1 MACSSSEGG
10 EKEKEGPKKADT
22 LSEKSENAEGKKGK
36 PWSPDEVMPPQKLA
50 KMLEDSTAELP
61 MIHCVGPMAMI
72 PHSEHFGEAHK
83 DSAIQA
89 YRKALEDLPK
99 DSSLVFY
106 CGCCPFEDC
115 PNIRPAYRLLEDMG
129 FEDYHLLGLRTSL
142 KADWIDRDFPVRSTE
157 GS

>member
-1 MACSSSEGG
+1 MACSSSEGD
-10 EKEKEGPKKADT
+10 EKGGGDPKADT
-22 LSEKSENAEGKKGK
+22 LSEKNESTKEKKGK

-50 KMLEDSTAELP
+50 KMLEDSTADLP
-61 MIHCVGPMAMI
+61 LIHCVGPMDMI
-72 PHSEHFGEAHK
+72 PHSEHFGETHK

-89 YRKALEDLPK
+89 YRKGLKELPK

-115 PNIRPAYRLLEDMG
+115 PNIRPAYRLLDEMG
-129 FEDYHLLGLRTSL
+129 FEDVRLLGLRTSL